1 MQRGDNNMTA
11 MTETIGKKNHV
22 ENIMQKLGP
31 LLGLFILIVIV
42 SVLNPSFLAP
52 LNILNLLRQ
61 VAINALIA
69 YGMTFVILTGG
80 IDLSVGSILALSSAL
95 TAGMIVSGLDPILAL
110 LVGCV
115 LGAVM
120 GMVNG
125 LLITKGKMAPFIA
138 TLATMTI
145 FRGLTL
151 VYTNGNPI
159 TGLGENRLFQLF
171 GRGYFLGIPVP
182 AITMIIAFV
191 ILWVILHKTPFGR
204 KTYAIGGNE
213 KAALISGIKVPK
225 VKVMIYSLAGLLSA
239 LAGGILTSRLNSA
252 QPTAGTSYELDAIA
266 AVVLGGTSLSGGR
279 GRIVGTLIGALIIG
293 TLNNGL
299 NLLGVSSFYQMV
311 VKGIVILIA
320 VVIDRKKAA

>member
-1 MQRGDNNMTA
+1 MQREDNKMKTSPA
-11 MTETIGKKNHV
+11 KVNHV
-22 ENIMQKLGP
+22 ENLMQKLGP
-31 LLGLFILIVIV
+31 LLGLLILVTIV
-42 SVLNPSFLAP
+42 SILNPSFLEP
-52 LNILNLLRQ
+52 LNLLNLLRQ

-69 YGMTFVILTGG
+69 FGMTFVILTGG
-80 IDLSVGSILALSSAL
+80 IDLSVGAILALSSAL
-95 TAGMIVSGLDPILAL
+95 MAGMIVSGVDPMLAI
-110 LVGCV
+110 LVGCL

-120 GMVNG
+120 GAING

-151 VYTNGNPI
+151 VYTDGNPI
-159 TGLGENRLFQLF
+159 TGLGESYMFQLF

-182 AITMIIAFV
+182 AITMMLAFAAF
-191 ILWVILHKTPFGR
+191 WVILHKTPFGR

-213 KAALISGIKVPK
+213 KAAIISGIKVTK
-225 VKVMIYSLAGLLSA
+225 VKVMIYSLAGLLAA
-239 LAGGILTSRLNSA
+239 LAGAILTSRLNSA

-279 GRIVGTLIGALIIG
+279 GLIVGTLIGALIIG

-299 NLLGVSSFYQMV
+299 NLLGVSSFFQMV

-320 VVIDRKKAA
+320 VLIDRKKAA

>member
-1 MQRGDNNMTA
+1 
-11 MTETIGKKNHV
+11 
-22 ENIMQKLGP
+22 MQKLGP
-31 LLGLFILIVIV
+31 FLGLLVLIVTV
-42 SVLNPSFLAP
+42 SIINPSFLEP
-52 LNILNLLRQ
+52 LNLLNLLRQ

-95 TAGMIVSGLDPILAL
+95 MAGMMVSGLDPILAVL
-110 LVGCV
+110 IGCI
-115 LGAVM
+115 LGAIM
-120 GMVNG
+120 GAVNG

-138 TLATMTI
+138 TLATMTM

-151 VYTNGNPI
+151 VYTDGNPI
-159 TGLGENRLFQLF
+159 TGLGDNYAFQLF

-182 AITMIIAFV
+182 AITMLLAFA

-213 KAALISGIKVPK
+213 KAALISGIKVSRMK
-225 VKVMIYSLAGLLSA
+225 IMIYSLAGLLAA
-239 LAGGILTSRLNSA
+239 LAGAILTSRLNSA

-279 GRIVGTLIGALIIG
+279 GLIVGTLIGALIIG

-299 NLLGVSSFYQMV
+299 NLLGVSSFFQMV
-311 VKGIVILIA
+311 VKGIVIIIA
-320 VVIDRKKAA
+320 VLIDRKKAA